1 VRAIAEEARRYV
13 GQTIVTTDGYQVS
26 EEGCH
31 GSMIIQQGGIPHTNN
46 SGMDIITVCLT
57 KREAGG
63 FEMMGH
69 ICYIYV
75 DTKLDDNIY
84 TLTSF
89 IITML
94 AKITVASITF
104 LTIFAD

>member
-84 TLTSF
+84 TN
-89 IITML
+89 IIHHYH
-94 AKITVASITF
+94 ARKIHSNEYHIPHN
-104 LTIFAD
+104 IC